1 MLKGS
6 TYWIGTLA
14 LLFLSTACSTDPRN
28 NRDTQYLG
36 ASGQIVQKPTADMDN
51 VSYWDGD
58 GIKGSPSIKI
68 SLSEQRAYFYK
79 NNQLVGVS
87 LVSTGRE
94 GHDTAPGSFK
104 IIQKDKDHKSSLY
117 GDYVD
122 STGRVIQ
129 KDIEL
134 SKDPKPPGALFD
146 GAKMPNF
153 MRLVGGTG
161 MHAGF
166 LPGYAASHGC
176 IRMPAFMAENFF
188 KNVSTGTPVTI
199 VP

>member
-1 MLKGS
+1 MIKGLS
-6 TYWIGTLA
+6 YWTAALA
-14 LLFLSTACSTDPRN
+14 LLVLSSGCASDPRN
-28 NRDTQYLG
+28 NRDTLYLG
-36 ASGQIVQKPTADMDN
+36 SGGQIVQKPTAENDN

-58 GIKGSPSIKI
+58 GIQGKPSIKI

-79 NNQLVGVS
+79 DTQLVGVS

-94 GHDTAPGSFK
+94 GHDTPVGSYK

-122 STGRVIQ
+122 AAGHVIQ

-134 SKDPKPPGALFD
+134 SKDPKPPGAIFD

-153 MRLVGGTG
+153 MRIVGGTG
-161 MHAGF
+161 LHAGF

-176 IRMPAFMAENFF
+176 IRMPMFMSENFF
-188 KNVSTGTPVTI
+188 KNVSNGTPVTI
-199 VP
+199 LP